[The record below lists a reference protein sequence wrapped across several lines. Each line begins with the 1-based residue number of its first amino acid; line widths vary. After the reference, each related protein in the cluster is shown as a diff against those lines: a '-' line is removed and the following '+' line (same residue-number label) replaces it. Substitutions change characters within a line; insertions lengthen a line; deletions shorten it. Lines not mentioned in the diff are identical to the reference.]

1 MLVLAMEVEQK
12 GGKVVEVCASH
23 GRGLDEKG
31 SAAIGFQHPAQDDN
45 AVLRLDPSRGKP
57 LRGLRVCRQGRRS
70 GQVVCPPAPDLMMDV
85 SVLSPRRRPSAP
97 TRRDLPA
104 PADDNTATDK
114 RPPQRRAPPEAA
126 FRITLRRNENAGSG
140 AGLEVMGGIP
150 KIVACV
156 VHRITP
162 QPHAHWLPD
171 EEERPVGVV
180 MRRARRED
188 LYLFYRAGDSSLVL
202 CTLPEKHQSKVMVV
216 PLENSTAVRQAIL
229 GGNVCRIAFS
239 ALAPGRYLVVS
250 FSMVRADELH
260 REALLLRKQGMYGDA
275 LTLIEEVLELDPE
288 DFEAWTRKGCL
299 LREHGAPRRSHG
311 RRERSPRA

>member
-1 MLVLAMEVEQK
+1 MKTWPKILVD
-12 GGKVVEVCASH
+12 C
-23 GRGLDEKG
+23 D
-31 SAAIGFQHPAQDDN
+31 
-45 AVLRLDPSRGKP
+45 RL
-57 LRGLRVCRQGRRS
+57 
-70 GQVVCPPAPDLMMDV
+70 
-85 SVLSPRRRPSAP
+85 LS
-97 TRRDLPA
+97 

-299 LREHGAPRRSHG
+299 LRAMG
-311 RRERSPRA
+311 RRDEAMVAVKKALGMNPECALAWRAKGALLRDADKDEEGLDCYLRSLQLDPTDFLCWQNKGNALMTLNRIEEAKEAYAEAERVRKLVPEERY